1 MTVAPETHFTWLDLI
16 VLIVYFA
23 GTMGIGAYFYLTG
36 KSRDTE
42 GYTAA
47 GRSLG
52 GIVVGLSIMAT
63 YLSSISFLALPG
75 AAYIRNW
82 NQFVFSLALPFAALI
97 AVKYFVPYYR
107 SRKEVSAYHHIE
119 TRFGPWARLY
129 MDACYLLMQIGR
141 MGSVMFLMALPLHAL
156 LGWPVPLIVVVTGIS
171 VIVYSLFGGII
182 AVIWADAIQ
191 SVVLMAGAL
200 LCVVLMLFHMPEG
213 AGQIFEI
220 AREHGKFSLGSFNP
234 LEFTAATFWV
244 VFVYGIFINLNN
256 FGIDQNY
263 VQRYAAAKSVREAA
277 KSLWLGALL
286 YVPVSAVF
294 FFIGTSLFAYYTAH
308 PEALAPE
315 IVERIE
321 VQGTGDYVFPFYIV
335 TQLPTG
341 VTGLLI
347 AAIFAAAMS
356 TVSTSLN
363 SSATILLTDVYK
375 RYWRRDATERE
386 SMVFL
391 YGSTLVCG
399 ILGTLVG
406 VAMMRAEGVL
416 DTWWAIQGVFAG
428 GMLGLFLLGM
438 VSRRAQNPGAIAGVV
453 AGVLIIAWLS
463 LPSLLGEAVP
473 EAIRNPL
480 HGNLTIVI
488 GTATILV
495 VGLLVTSLS
504 GPRRDNGNP
513 PDEDRT

>member
-1 MTVAPETHFTWLDLI
+1 MAPGTHFNWLDVV
-16 VLIVYFA
+16 VLVVYFV
-23 GTMGIGAYFYLTG
+23 GTMGIGVYFYYTG

-52 GIVVGLSIMAT
+52 SLVVGLSIMAT

-75 AAYIRNW
+75 AAYIGNW
-82 NQFVFSLALPFAALI
+82 NRFVFSLSLPLAAFI

-156 LGWPVPLIVVVTGIS
+156 LGWPVPLIVIATGIT

-191 SVVLMAGAL
+191 SVVLMGGAL
-200 LCVVLMLFHMPEG
+200 LCMALMLFNMPEG
-213 AGQIFEI
+213 PGQIFEI
-220 AREHGKFSLGSFNP
+220 AAEHGKFSLGSFDP

-244 VFVYGIFINLNN
+244 VLVYGIFINLNN

-263 VQRYAAAKSVREAA
+263 VQRYAASKSVRGAA

-286 YVPVSAVF
+286 YVPVSALF
-294 FFIGTSLFAYYTAH
+294 FFIGTSLFAYYTS
-308 PEALAPE
+308 EAGALPPE
-315 IVERIE
+315 IVEHIKE
-321 VQGTGDYVFPFYIV
+321 QNTGDYVFPYYIV
-335 TQLPTG
+335 TRLPAG

-363 SSATILLTDVYK
+363 STATILLTDVYR
-375 RYWRRDATERE
+375 RYLKPEATERQ
-386 SMVFL
+386 SMAFL

-399 ILGTLVG
+399 ILGILVG
-406 VAMMRAEGVL
+406 IAMIRAEGVL
-416 DTWWAIQGVFAG
+416 DTWWEIQGVFAG

-438 VSRRAQNPGAIAGVV
+438 VSRRVRNPGAIAGVV
-453 AGVLIIAWLS
+453 AGVLMIAWLS
-463 LPSLLGEAVP
+463 LPSLLGDTVP

-495 VGLLVTSLS
+495 VGLLVASLS
-504 GPRRDNGNP
+504 GPRRPEVNS
-513 PDEDRT
+513 DEPNRS